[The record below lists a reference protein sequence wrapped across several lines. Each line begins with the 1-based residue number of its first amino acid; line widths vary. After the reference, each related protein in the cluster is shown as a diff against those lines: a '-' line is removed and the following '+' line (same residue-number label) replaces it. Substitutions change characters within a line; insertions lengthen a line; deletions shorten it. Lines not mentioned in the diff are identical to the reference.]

1 MSQLALRRLLRIG
14 PLQLMLER
22 TLRGDW
28 KSVANRLTLG
38 TLLAKTVPMV
48 PSATCAGTTPGSLA
62 YALQSGIGTALP
74 TQLNCCTAVARPV
87 LDTAFPTRFAFGVLW
102 KTPMPP
108 RTTARGLRT
117 APSNAAICAAVPYVQ
132 EKPMRGLRY
141 SLFGVTSFRAPKICS
156 TSALY
161 VGTALNRLAS
171 SRSPYW
177 ICRLLVR
184 RYESP
189 SASPAVTAPALW
201 MRLSSERVKNAGRFA
216 ARSASEL

>member
-1 MSQLALRRLLRIG
+1 MSQLALSRLFRIG
-14 PLQLMLER
+14 PLQLMLLR

-28 KSVANRLTLG
+28 KSVANRLTFG
-38 TLLAKTVPMV
+38 TLLANTVPSE
-48 PSATCAGTTPGSLA
+48 PSAHCDGTAPGSLE
-62 YALQSGIGTALP
+62 YAPQSGIGTALP

-87 LDTAFPTRFAFGVLW
+87 LDTALPTRFAFGVLW

-117 APSNAAICAAVPYVQ
+117 APSNAAICGAVPYVH
-132 EKPMRGLRY
+132 EKPMRGLTY

-161 VGTALNRLAS
+161 AGTALKRFAS
-171 SRSPYW
+171 RRRPYW

-184 RYESP
+184 RHESP
-189 SASPAVTAPALW
+189 RASAAVTAPALW
-201 MRLSSERVKNAGRFA
+201 IRLSSERVKNAGRFA

>member
-1 MSQLALRRLLRIG
+1 
-14 PLQLMLER
+14 
-22 TLRGDW
+22 
-28 KSVANRLTLG
+28 
-38 TLLAKTVPMV
+38 
-48 PSATCAGTTPGSLA
+48 
-62 YALQSGIGTALP
+62 
-74 TQLNCCTAVARPV
+74 
-87 LDTAFPTRFAFGVLW
+87 
-102 KTPMPP
+102 MPP

-117 APSNAAICAAVPYVQ
+117 APSNAAICGAVPYVH

-141 SLFGVTSFRAPKICS
+141 SLFGVTSLRAPKICS

-171 SRSPYW
+171 RRRPYW

-189 SASPAVTAPALW
+189 SASAAVTAPALW